1 MSAHCKVPAASRLA
15 PAALAG
21 AWIAIGIAAWSA
33 PAQAQEACPVDL
45 VRPPAEV
52 RIDYDPF
59 VPARAPD
66 RMSFQVRNPSDEP
79 CLVEIALMD
88 VGRQEA
94 AHIGVAPT
102 GLEVEFRPTS
112 AELSRGLRPGVFHY
126 LAPPG
131 ASEPAFDV
139 VVTRDAVVEAGAWP
153 YPLTLALRPPG
164 ASGAVAFAEAP
175 VGLVLNALPRA
186 QLNLSGSSGA
196 FGEGQSV
203 SVVDFGVAETGAT
216 RRLFIQTRT
225 NAPARLSFTS
235 LNAGRLKLPT
245 PDKEEE
251 RVIDYTALLAGVPLD
266 LTRPST
272 RDVDPPRTLAGQALE
287 LILTLGDVR
296 GAQAGT
302 YSDELTIEISTL

>member
-1 MSAHCKVPAASRLA
+1 MSAPCKLPAARRSV
-15 PAALAG
+15 PCAA
-21 AWIAIGIAAWSA
+21 AAVVA
-33 PAQAQEACPVDL
+33 VLFGGGLETARAQDACPVDL
-45 VRPPAEV
+45 ARPPAEV

-66 RMSFQVRNPSDEP
+66 RLTFGVRNPSDQP
-79 CLVEIALMD
+79 CLVEVALMD
-88 VGRQEA
+88 VGRAETANVEIA
-94 AHIGVAPT
+94 AT
-102 GLEVEFRPTS
+102 GLEIEFRPTS
-112 AELSRGLRPGVFHY
+112 AELSRGVRPGVFRY

-139 VVTRDAVVEAGAWP
+139 VVTRDAVVEAGAFP
-153 YPLTLALRPPG
+153 HPMTLALRPPG
-164 ASGAVAFAEAP
+164 ASGATAFAEAP
-175 VGLVLNALPRA
+175 VGVVLNALPRA

-196 FGEGQSV
+196 FGDGPSV

-225 NAPARLSFTS
+225 NAPARLSFRS
-235 LNAGRLKLPT
+235 LNDGRLRLPT
-245 PDKEEE
+245 GENQEE
-251 RVIDYTALLAGVPLD
+251 RAIGYTALLAGAPLD

-287 LILTLGDVR
+287 LILMLGDVR
-296 GAQAGT
+296 GAQAGA